1 MVYASTDGLVLSK
14 QFSNYDELAESVK
27 GWDLDFCQLDAGSSP
42 TGLFQCQTEHSQ
54 LNAASLSRRY
64 HQCGSAPTGLTF
76 AFLDEHVKQL
86 NWLNRNVDSTSLLVY
101 RDQGEID
108 CVSSQG
114 FRVYTLTYD
123 AEMLKQLEEKLH
135 SSSQTGKIT
144 RASTA
149 LNVDQNLIL
158 HIRNHLKHLVSHL
171 QQYPNTLGQAS
182 LRNELENEIPRKI
195 IQMLGAGDDKNPIA
209 SPRIRSQA
217 LKRALEVIDATVQE
231 GISIDALCQY
241 CGVSDRTLDYA
252 FRDRFGK
259 TPAAYIK
266 ARRLHKVR
274 YRLKE
279 LRGTDIRITDVAN
292 GWGFWHMGQF
302 AADYK
307 RQFDELPSETRGRT
321 HPST

>member
-14 QFSNYDELAESVK
+14 QFSNYDQLAESIK
-27 GWDLDFCQLDAGSSP
+27 GWDLDFCQLDAGDSP
-42 TGLFQCQTEHSQ
+42 AELFQCHTEHSQ
-54 LNAASLSRRY
+54 LNTASLSRQY

-86 NWLNRNVDSTSLLVY
+86 NWLNRNVDNTSLLVY

-114 FRVYTLTYD
+114 FRVYTLTYN
-123 AEMLKQLEEKLH
+123 AEMLQQLEEKLQ
-135 SSSQTGKIT
+135 SSSQTGKLT
-144 RASTA
+144 RASTV
-149 LNVDQNLIL
+149 LNVDQNRI
-158 HIRNHLKHLVSHL
+158 HRIRNHLKHLVSHL
-171 QQYPNTLGQAS
+171 QQYPDALGQAS

-195 IQMLGAGDDKNPIA
+195 IQMLRAGDDKSPIA

-217 LKRALEVIDATVQE
+217 LKRALEVIDASGHE
-231 GISIDALCQY
+231 SISIGELCQH
-241 CGVSDRTLDYA
+241 CGVSDRTLEHA

-274 YRLKE
+274 RRLQE
-279 LRGTDIRITDVAN
+279 LRGTNTRITDVAN

-302 AADYK
+302 AADY
-307 RQFDELPSETRGRT
+307 RQFFGELPSETVKCLRDIT
-321 HPST
+321 